1 MSSSACRGRGRH
13 LAFHLMVR
21 VSCSWFVLGEN
32 FSPCFP
38 RTGGVLGF
46 FFFFSV
52 GGSDCRDIVVVLP
65 HPACS

>member
-21 VSCSWFVLGEN
+21 VSCSWFVLGEKFQSL
-32 FSPCFP
+32 FSKNWWGF
-38 RTGGVLGF
+38 GF

-65 HPACS
+65 HPVCS